1 MAKKRSNTFLKKI
14 PTGKALEASH
24 KIAEVVSQ
32 GKYDEALELL
42 QNEYQIGPDTKYGTR
57 DRIFLFLL
65 RDTFLDW
72 VEHFGGAKARENGL
86 IFLQKYIE
94 SGVDAN
100 YQDSYGLTLLHLVAY
115 DGMPELCR
123 ILVDNGARMD
133 IESNL
138 GHVPLEEAMNYCGG
152 NPTRNHDECVS
163 FFLLAG
169 SDPNRPSGVPYGSR
183 SPLDC
188 VLNGVKRSEPE
199 NPEDDILWKAFFRA
213 YDKVKERDDSQS
225 N

>member
-1 MAKKRSNTFLKKI
+1 MAKKSANAFLKKI
-14 PTGKALEASH
+14 PTGKALEALH
-24 KIAEVVSQ
+24 KITKVVGQ

-65 RDTFLDW
+65 RDTFLEG

-94 SGVDAN
+94 SGVDVN
-100 YQDSYGLTLLHLVAY
+100 YQDSYGYTLLHLAAY
-115 DGMPELCR
+115 DGLPELCR
-123 ILVDNGARMD
+123 VLVDCGARMD
-133 IESNL
+133 IEDNF
-138 GHVPLEEAMNYCGG
+138 GTIPLEEAMNQCEDNYD
-152 NPTRNHDECVS
+152 RNYGKCVS
-163 FFLLAG
+163 IFLLAG
-169 SDPNRPSGVPYGSR
+169 SDPNRPSGVPEGFR
-183 SPLDC
+183 SPLDF

-199 NPEDDILWKAFFRA
+199 DPEDDILWKAFFRA